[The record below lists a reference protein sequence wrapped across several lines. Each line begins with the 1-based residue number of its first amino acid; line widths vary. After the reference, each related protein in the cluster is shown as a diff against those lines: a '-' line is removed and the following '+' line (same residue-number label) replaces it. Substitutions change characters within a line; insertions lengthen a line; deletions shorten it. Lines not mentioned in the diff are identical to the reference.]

1 LQRKNE
7 LKDAIELIEITM
19 ENLFGV
25 PDRHKELS
33 KKITDRVS
41 K

>member
-1 LQRKNE
+1 
-7 LKDAIELIEITM
+7 M

-41 K
+41 KWKI